1 MSLTNLSDD
10 LDTESLGILDHLR
23 FARRV
28 QHALAHGTAVE
39 GHRVNKHCNIY
50 NHQVMYMY
58 LCIDNISQNK
68 GVETPMHNYTLTY
81 AFHVVAFVRVFVAE
95 KVVAR
100 LVRRDAVR
108 EVSRADR
115 VVRGEVHSLVLHVQF
130 LAAEFLNT
138 AFK

>member
-1 MSLTNLSDD
+1 
-10 LDTESLGILDHLR
+10 
-23 FARRV
+23 
-28 QHALAHGTAVE
+28 
-39 GHRVNKHCNIY
+39 
-50 NHQVMYMY
+50 MYMY